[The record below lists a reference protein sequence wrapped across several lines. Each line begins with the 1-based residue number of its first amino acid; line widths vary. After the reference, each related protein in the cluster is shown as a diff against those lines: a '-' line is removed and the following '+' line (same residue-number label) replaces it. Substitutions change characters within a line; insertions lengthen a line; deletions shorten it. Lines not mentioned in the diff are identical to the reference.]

1 MKILKNKLVLGLAS
15 IIVLILTIFSY
26 SKIREYNILKDVF
39 VFKNE
44 NVVSVWRV
52 KKGEDIH
59 DYNYKM
65 ESNGI
70 DFLSDILTNSKL
82 KKSTINDSPSNTL
95 GSLTILLDGNTREV
109 DGGTSFEFERGITLT
124 PIDKDSVYVFLEI
137 NKLRNDNSFN
147 RDGVMQK
154 SYIDYAMSVIVGRAL
169 PDVRDGLKPVHRR
182 ILYSMNE
189 LNLTPDKPYRKSARI
204 VGDVLGKYHPHGR

>member
-70 DFLSDILTNSKL
+70 DFLS
-82 KKSTINDSPSNTL
+82 SPSNTL

-154 SYIDYAMSVIVGRAL
+154 SYIIDSEKLVEFI
-169 PDVRDGLKPVHRR
+169 
-182 ILYSMNE
+182 NE
-189 LNLTPDKPYRKSARI
+189 NT
-204 VGDVLGKYHPHGR
+204 